1 MWPGVQ
7 TAAIKLGRSKG
18 LPLNTHTILYTALF
32 ISLSPYPLSP
42 KPSTRAIA
50 WPLIFSRCWVPP
62 FLPFSTLF
70 LTGRLKNKGCAAIL
84 PLLSLPAL
92 PLPQLFQHISS
103 QTWEAGAPSEQ
114 KCFSRTCWC
123 CCCNQ
128 LFRQW
133 CIFVTAAV
141 CDMCAFFFYCFHLI
155 LTTFFFERSDAD
167 SICPLFLL
175 LLLCPWWEPAG
186 RIELRVGGGGVGLTT
201 RM

>member
-92 PLPQLFQHISS
+92 PLPQQFQHISS
-103 QTWEAGAPSEQ
+103 QTWEAGAPPEQ

-141 CDMCAFFFYCFHLI
+141 CDMCAFF
-155 LTTFFFERSDAD
+155 
-167 SICPLFLL
+167 LL
-175 LLLCPWWEPAG
+175 LSFDINHVFLWAEWCWQYLSLVSFAPSLPVMGTSWKNWTK
-186 RIELRVGGGGVGLTT
+186 GGWGWGGVDH
-201 RM
+201 